1 MLRITDRHERELL
14 YGPTNEEMITD
25 IFRGSVKSY
34 KDLPKNLYHIQWKF
48 RDERRPRFGVMRGR
62 EFLMKDAYSFD
73 LDAEGAR
80 KAYNR
85 MFVAYLN
92 LFSRMGLKAVPMRA
106 DTGPIGGDLSH
117 EFIVLAD
124 TGESAVFCHKD
135 LVEMAA
141 PGPDVDWY
149 GDLQPLVDQRTA
161 LYAATEEMH
170 DEAAFAAVP
179 EGDRLSA
186 RGIEVGHIFSFG
198 TKYSEPMKALV
209 TGPDGKDVPVQMG
222 SYGVGVS
229 RLLGA
234 IIEASHDEGGIIWP
248 ESVAPFGVGIINMRQ
263 GDAACDE
270 ACETAYKAL
279 KAAGRDPLYDDTD
292 TRGGAK
298 FATMDLIGVPWQL
311 IVGPK
316 GIAEGVVEI
325 KNRKTGERHTAP
337 LAEVIAQLS
346 APASQGRLMA
356 LGAGPFGTWER
367 TVAWRYLRNKR
378 KNGGVALIAIIS
390 FAAVMLAVFA
400 LITVMS
406 VMNGFRAELLGRLL
420 GFNGHVYAQG
430 PLLNG
435 PDRDGVIGRIKA
447 VRGVT
452 QAAPMV
458 EAQAM
463 VIGPSQVS
471 GAIVRGVT
479 PADLRG
485 MKMISSNIK
494 RGSLAGF
501 GEGEYGGDIVL
512 IGDRMARNLGLS
524 VGDAITLISPSGPAT
539 AFGTSTRE
547 KDYTV
552 GGIFSVG
559 MSQFDESFVYMALPQ
574 AQLFFGRDT
583 SIDYVEIKVADP
595 DKAKEI
601 KPIIEQASGPG
612 AFVQDWMDKNSSY
625 FNALQVERKVM
636 RLILFFIVAIA
647 TLNIISA
654 LVMLVKNKGR
664 DIAILRTMGASQAS
678 ILRIFIMAG
687 ASIGLSGTLA
697 GLLLGVLFCANITA
711 IQAFVEWLT
720 GTAVFS
726 ADIYF
731 LAHIPAKI
739 DWSRGGQ
746 HRRHLDG
753 HEHPGHPAA
762 RHPRLAARSG
772 RGPSL

>member
-1 MLRITDRHERELL
+1 
-14 YGPTNEEMITD
+14 
-25 IFRGSVKSY
+25 
-34 KDLPKNLYHIQWKF
+34 
-48 RDERRPRFGVMRGR
+48 
-62 EFLMKDAYSFD
+62 
-73 LDAEGAR
+73 
-80 KAYNR
+80 
-85 MFVAYLN
+85 
-92 LFSRMGLKAVPMRA
+92 
-106 DTGPIGGDLSH
+106 
-117 EFIVLAD
+117 
-124 TGESAVFCHKD
+124 
-135 LVEMAA
+135 
-141 PGPDVDWY
+141 
-149 GDLQPLVDQRTA
+149 
-161 LYAATEEMH
+161 
-170 DEAAFAAVP
+170 
-179 EGDRLSA
+179 
-186 RGIEVGHIFSFG
+186 
-198 TKYSEPMKALV
+198 
-209 TGPDGKDVPVQMG
+209 
-222 SYGVGVS
+222 
-229 RLLGA
+229 
-234 IIEASHDEGGIIWP
+234 
-248 ESVAPFGVGIINMRQ
+248 
-263 GDAACDE
+263 
-270 ACETAYKAL
+270 
-279 KAAGRDPLYDDTD
+279 
-292 TRGGAK
+292 
-298 FATMDLIGVPWQL
+298 
-311 IVGPK
+311 
-316 GIAEGVVEI
+316 
-325 KNRKTGERHTAP
+325 
-337 LAEVIAQLS
+337 
-346 APASQGRLMA
+346 MA

-435 PDRDGVIGRIKA
+435 PDRDGVITRIKA

-494 RGSLAGF
+494 RGSLTGF
-501 GEGEYGGDIVL
+501 GDGEYGGDIVL

-539 AFGTSTRE
+539 AFGSSTRE

-601 KPIIEQASGPG
+601 KPIIEQATGPG

-697 GLLLGVLFCANITA
+697 GLLLGTLFCANITA
-711 IQAFVEWLT
+711 IQNFVEWVT

-739 DWSRGGQ
+739 DWAEVAGVVSISTLMSVLATLPPALRASR
-746 HRRHLDG
+746 LDPV
-753 HEHPGHPAA
+753 EAL
-762 RHPRLAARSG
+762 RYE
-772 RGPSL
+772 

>member
-1 MLRITDRHERELL
+1 
-14 YGPTNEEMITD
+14 
-25 IFRGSVKSY
+25 
-34 KDLPKNLYHIQWKF
+34 
-48 RDERRPRFGVMRGR
+48 
-62 EFLMKDAYSFD
+62 
-73 LDAEGAR
+73 
-80 KAYNR
+80 
-85 MFVAYLN
+85 
-92 LFSRMGLKAVPMRA
+92 
-106 DTGPIGGDLSH
+106 
-117 EFIVLAD
+117 
-124 TGESAVFCHKD
+124 
-135 LVEMAA
+135 
-141 PGPDVDWY
+141 
-149 GDLQPLVDQRTA
+149 
-161 LYAATEEMH
+161 
-170 DEAAFAAVP
+170 
-179 EGDRLSA
+179 
-186 RGIEVGHIFSFG
+186 
-198 TKYSEPMKALV
+198 
-209 TGPDGKDVPVQMG
+209 
-222 SYGVGVS
+222 
-229 RLLGA
+229 
-234 IIEASHDEGGIIWP
+234 
-248 ESVAPFGVGIINMRQ
+248 
-263 GDAACDE
+263 
-270 ACETAYKAL
+270 
-279 KAAGRDPLYDDTD
+279 
-292 TRGGAK
+292 
-298 FATMDLIGVPWQL
+298 
-311 IVGPK
+311 
-316 GIAEGVVEI
+316 
-325 KNRKTGERHTAP
+325 
-337 LAEVIAQLS
+337 
-346 APASQGRLMA
+346 MA
-356 LGAGPFGTWER
+356 LGGAGPFGTWER

-378 KNGGVALIAIIS
+378 KNGGAAVITIIS
-390 FAAVMLAVFA
+390 FSAVMLAVFV

-435 PDRDGVIGRIKA
+435 PDRDGVITRIKA

-494 RGSLAGF
+494 RGSLDGF
-501 GEGEYGGDIVL
+501 GEGEYGGDMVL

-636 RLILFFIVAIA
+636 RLILFSVVALA

-654 LVMLVKNKGR
+654 LVMLVKNKSR
-664 DIAILRTMGASQAS
+664 DIAILRTMGASQGA
-678 ILRIFIMAG
+678 ILRIFVMAG
-687 ASIGLSGTLA
+687 AIIGLAGTLT

-711 IQAFVEWLT
+711 IQNFVEWMT

-739 DWSRGGQ
+739 DWTEVGVIVAITTLLSI
-746 HRRHLDG
+746 
-753 HEHPGHPAA
+753 
-762 RHPRLAARSG
+762 LAALLPAIWASRIDPVEAL
-772 RGPSL
+772 RYE

>member
-1 MLRITDRHERELL
+1 
-14 YGPTNEEMITD
+14 
-25 IFRGSVKSY
+25 
-34 KDLPKNLYHIQWKF
+34 
-48 RDERRPRFGVMRGR
+48 
-62 EFLMKDAYSFD
+62 
-73 LDAEGAR
+73 
-80 KAYNR
+80 
-85 MFVAYLN
+85 
-92 LFSRMGLKAVPMRA
+92 
-106 DTGPIGGDLSH
+106 
-117 EFIVLAD
+117 
-124 TGESAVFCHKD
+124 
-135 LVEMAA
+135 MA
-141 PGPDVDWY
+141 
-149 GDLQPLVDQRTA
+149 
-161 LYAATEEMH
+161 
-170 DEAAFAAVP
+170 
-179 EGDRLSA
+179 LSA
-186 RGIEVGHIFSFG
+186 
-198 TKYSEPMKALV
+198 
-209 TGPDGKDVPVQMG
+209 
-222 SYGVGVS
+222 
-229 RLLGA
+229 
-234 IIEASHDEGGIIWP
+234 
-248 ESVAPFGVGIINMRQ
+248 
-263 GDAACDE
+263 
-270 ACETAYKAL
+270 
-279 KAAGRDPLYDDTD
+279 
-292 TRGGAK
+292 
-298 FATMDLIGVPWQL
+298 
-311 IVGPK
+311 
-316 GIAEGVVEI
+316 
-325 KNRKTGERHTAP
+325 
-337 LAEVIAQLS
+337 
-346 APASQGRLMA
+346 
-356 LGAGPFGTWER
+356 AGPFGSWER

-435 PDRDGVIGRIKA
+435 PDRDGVITRIKA
-447 VRGVT
+447 VPGVT

-485 MKMISSNIK
+485 MKMIATNIK

-552 GGIFSVG
+552 GGVFSVG

-595 DKAKEI
+595 DKAKAI
-601 KPIIEQASGPG
+601 KPVIEQASGPG
-612 AFVQDWMDKNSSY
+612 AFVQDWMDKNASY

-664 DIAILRTMGASQAS
+664 DIAILRTMGASQSS

-687 ASIGLSGTLA
+687 ASIGLAGTLA

-711 IQAFVEWLT
+711 IQNFVEWVT

-739 DWSRGGQ
+739 DWAEVASIVGISTAMSILATLPPAIRAS
-746 HRRHLDG
+746 HLDPV
-753 HEHPGHPAA
+753 EAL
-762 RHPRLAARSG
+762 RYE
-772 RGPSL
+772 

>member
-1 MLRITDRHERELL
+1 
-14 YGPTNEEMITD
+14 
-25 IFRGSVKSY
+25 
-34 KDLPKNLYHIQWKF
+34 
-48 RDERRPRFGVMRGR
+48 
-62 EFLMKDAYSFD
+62 
-73 LDAEGAR
+73 
-80 KAYNR
+80 
-85 MFVAYLN
+85 
-92 LFSRMGLKAVPMRA
+92 
-106 DTGPIGGDLSH
+106 
-117 EFIVLAD
+117 
-124 TGESAVFCHKD
+124 
-135 LVEMAA
+135 
-141 PGPDVDWY
+141 
-149 GDLQPLVDQRTA
+149 
-161 LYAATEEMH
+161 
-170 DEAAFAAVP
+170 
-179 EGDRLSA
+179 
-186 RGIEVGHIFSFG
+186 
-198 TKYSEPMKALV
+198 
-209 TGPDGKDVPVQMG
+209 
-222 SYGVGVS
+222 
-229 RLLGA
+229 
-234 IIEASHDEGGIIWP
+234 
-248 ESVAPFGVGIINMRQ
+248 
-263 GDAACDE
+263 
-270 ACETAYKAL
+270 
-279 KAAGRDPLYDDTD
+279 
-292 TRGGAK
+292 
-298 FATMDLIGVPWQL
+298 
-311 IVGPK
+311 
-316 GIAEGVVEI
+316 
-325 KNRKTGERHTAP
+325 
-337 LAEVIAQLS
+337 
-346 APASQGRLMA
+346 MA

-378 KNGGVALIAIIS
+378 KNGGAAVITIIS
-390 FAAVMLAVFA
+390 FSAVMLAVFV

-485 MKMISSNIK
+485 MKMISTNIK

-552 GGIFSVG
+552 GGVFSVG

-583 SIDYVEIKVADP
+583 SIDYVEIKVTDP

-636 RLILFFIVAIA
+636 RLILFSVVALA

-654 LVMLVKNKGR
+654 LVMLVKNKSR
-664 DIAILRTMGASQAS
+664 DIAILRTMGASQGA
-678 ILRIFIMAG
+678 ILRIFVMAG
-687 ASIGLSGTLA
+687 AIIGLAGTLL

-711 IQAFVEWLT
+711 IQNFVEWMT

-739 DWSRGGQ
+739 DWTEVGVIVAITTLLSI
-746 HRRHLDG
+746 
-753 HEHPGHPAA
+753 
-762 RHPRLAARSG
+762 LAALLPAIWASRIDPVEAL
-772 RGPSL
+772 RYE

>member
-1 MLRITDRHERELL
+1 
-14 YGPTNEEMITD
+14 
-25 IFRGSVKSY
+25 
-34 KDLPKNLYHIQWKF
+34 
-48 RDERRPRFGVMRGR
+48 
-62 EFLMKDAYSFD
+62 
-73 LDAEGAR
+73 
-80 KAYNR
+80 
-85 MFVAYLN
+85 
-92 LFSRMGLKAVPMRA
+92 
-106 DTGPIGGDLSH
+106 
-117 EFIVLAD
+117 
-124 TGESAVFCHKD
+124 
-135 LVEMAA
+135 
-141 PGPDVDWY
+141 
-149 GDLQPLVDQRTA
+149 
-161 LYAATEEMH
+161 
-170 DEAAFAAVP
+170 
-179 EGDRLSA
+179 
-186 RGIEVGHIFSFG
+186 
-198 TKYSEPMKALV
+198 
-209 TGPDGKDVPVQMG
+209 
-222 SYGVGVS
+222 
-229 RLLGA
+229 
-234 IIEASHDEGGIIWP
+234 
-248 ESVAPFGVGIINMRQ
+248 
-263 GDAACDE
+263 
-270 ACETAYKAL
+270 
-279 KAAGRDPLYDDTD
+279 
-292 TRGGAK
+292 
-298 FATMDLIGVPWQL
+298 
-311 IVGPK
+311 
-316 GIAEGVVEI
+316 
-325 KNRKTGERHTAP
+325 
-337 LAEVIAQLS
+337 
-346 APASQGRLMA
+346 MA

-378 KNGGVALIAIIS
+378 KNGGAAVITIIS
-390 FAAVMLAVFA
+390 FSAVMLAVFV

-435 PDRDGVIGRIKA
+435 PDRDGVITRIKA
-447 VRGVT
+447 VHGVT

-485 MKMISSNIK
+485 MKMISTNIK

-501 GEGEYGGDIVL
+501 GDGEYGGDIVL

-595 DKAKEI
+595 DKAKDI

-636 RLILFFIVAIA
+636 RLILFSVVALA

-654 LVMLVKNKGR
+654 LVMLVKNKSR
-664 DIAILRTMGASQAS
+664 DIAILRTMGASQGA
-678 ILRIFIMAG
+678 ILRIFVMAG
-687 ASIGLSGTLA
+687 AMIGLAGTLL

-711 IQAFVEWLT
+711 IQNFVEWVT

-739 DWSRGGQ
+739 DWTEVGVIVAITTLLSI
-746 HRRHLDG
+746 
-753 HEHPGHPAA
+753 
-762 RHPRLAARSG
+762 LAALLPAIWASRIDPVEAL
-772 RGPSL
+772 RYE

>member
-1 MLRITDRHERELL
+1 
-14 YGPTNEEMITD
+14 
-25 IFRGSVKSY
+25 
-34 KDLPKNLYHIQWKF
+34 
-48 RDERRPRFGVMRGR
+48 
-62 EFLMKDAYSFD
+62 
-73 LDAEGAR
+73 
-80 KAYNR
+80 
-85 MFVAYLN
+85 
-92 LFSRMGLKAVPMRA
+92 
-106 DTGPIGGDLSH
+106 
-117 EFIVLAD
+117 
-124 TGESAVFCHKD
+124 
-135 LVEMAA
+135 
-141 PGPDVDWY
+141 
-149 GDLQPLVDQRTA
+149 
-161 LYAATEEMH
+161 
-170 DEAAFAAVP
+170 
-179 EGDRLSA
+179 
-186 RGIEVGHIFSFG
+186 
-198 TKYSEPMKALV
+198 
-209 TGPDGKDVPVQMG
+209 
-222 SYGVGVS
+222 
-229 RLLGA
+229 
-234 IIEASHDEGGIIWP
+234 
-248 ESVAPFGVGIINMRQ
+248 
-263 GDAACDE
+263 
-270 ACETAYKAL
+270 
-279 KAAGRDPLYDDTD
+279 
-292 TRGGAK
+292 
-298 FATMDLIGVPWQL
+298 
-311 IVGPK
+311 
-316 GIAEGVVEI
+316 
-325 KNRKTGERHTAP
+325 
-337 LAEVIAQLS
+337 
-346 APASQGRLMA
+346 MA

-406 VMNGFRAELLGRLL
+406 VMNGFRAELLGRML

-435 PDRDGVIGRIKA
+435 PDRDGVIKRIKA
-447 VRGVT
+447 VPGVT

-479 PADLRG
+479 PQDLRG

-494 RGSLAGF
+494 RGSLVGF

-583 SIDYVEIKVADP
+583 SIDYVEIKVVDP
-595 DKAKEI
+595 DKAKDL
-601 KPIIEQASGPG
+601 KPSIEQASGPG
-612 AFVQDWMDKNSSY
+612 AFVQDWIDKNSSY

-654 LVMLVKNKGR
+654 LVMLVKNKSR

-678 ILRIFIMAG
+678 ILRIFVMAG

-739 DWSRGGQ
+739 DWGEVAGIVGISTAMSILATLPPAIRASR
-746 HRRHLDG
+746 LDPV
-753 HEHPGHPAA
+753 EAL
-762 RHPRLAARSG
+762 RYE
-772 RGPSL
+772 

>member
-1 MLRITDRHERELL
+1 
-14 YGPTNEEMITD
+14 
-25 IFRGSVKSY
+25 
-34 KDLPKNLYHIQWKF
+34 
-48 RDERRPRFGVMRGR
+48 
-62 EFLMKDAYSFD
+62 
-73 LDAEGAR
+73 
-80 KAYNR
+80 
-85 MFVAYLN
+85 
-92 LFSRMGLKAVPMRA
+92 
-106 DTGPIGGDLSH
+106 
-117 EFIVLAD
+117 
-124 TGESAVFCHKD
+124 
-135 LVEMAA
+135 
-141 PGPDVDWY
+141 
-149 GDLQPLVDQRTA
+149 
-161 LYAATEEMH
+161 
-170 DEAAFAAVP
+170 
-179 EGDRLSA
+179 
-186 RGIEVGHIFSFG
+186 
-198 TKYSEPMKALV
+198 
-209 TGPDGKDVPVQMG
+209 
-222 SYGVGVS
+222 
-229 RLLGA
+229 
-234 IIEASHDEGGIIWP
+234 
-248 ESVAPFGVGIINMRQ
+248 
-263 GDAACDE
+263 
-270 ACETAYKAL
+270 
-279 KAAGRDPLYDDTD
+279 
-292 TRGGAK
+292 
-298 FATMDLIGVPWQL
+298 
-311 IVGPK
+311 
-316 GIAEGVVEI
+316 
-325 KNRKTGERHTAP
+325 
-337 LAEVIAQLS
+337 
-346 APASQGRLMA
+346 
-356 LGAGPFGTWER
+356 
-367 TVAWRYLRNKR
+367 
-378 KNGGVALIAIIS
+378 
-390 FAAVMLAVFA
+390 MLAVFA

-485 MKMISSNIK
+485 MKMIASNIK

-583 SIDYVEIKVADP
+583 SIDYVEIKVTDP

-636 RLILFFIVAIA
+636 RLILFSHRRHRHPEHH
-647 TLNIISA
+647 LG

-664 DIAILRTMGASQAS
+664 DIAILRTMGPARPRSCGSSSWPAPRS
-678 ILRIFIMAG
+678 ACPAPWRPAAGRAVLR
-687 ASIGLSGTLA
+687 
-697 GLLLGVLFCANITA
+697 
-711 IQAFVEWLT
+711 Q
-720 GTAVFS
+720 
-726 ADIYF
+726 
-731 LAHIPAKI
+731 H
-739 DWSRGGQ
+739 
-746 HRRHLDG
+746 HRRSRTSWNGSPARRCSAPTSTSWPTSRPRSTGPRSACIVGILDPD
-753 HEHPGHPAA
+753 EHAGDPAA
-762 RHPRLAARSG
+762 RHGRLAARSG
-772 RGPSL
+772 RGASL

>member
-1 MLRITDRHERELL
+1 
-14 YGPTNEEMITD
+14 
-25 IFRGSVKSY
+25 
-34 KDLPKNLYHIQWKF
+34 
-48 RDERRPRFGVMRGR
+48 
-62 EFLMKDAYSFD
+62 
-73 LDAEGAR
+73 
-80 KAYNR
+80 
-85 MFVAYLN
+85 
-92 LFSRMGLKAVPMRA
+92 
-106 DTGPIGGDLSH
+106 
-117 EFIVLAD
+117 
-124 TGESAVFCHKD
+124 
-135 LVEMAA
+135 
-141 PGPDVDWY
+141 
-149 GDLQPLVDQRTA
+149 
-161 LYAATEEMH
+161 
-170 DEAAFAAVP
+170 
-179 EGDRLSA
+179 
-186 RGIEVGHIFSFG
+186 
-198 TKYSEPMKALV
+198 
-209 TGPDGKDVPVQMG
+209 
-222 SYGVGVS
+222 
-229 RLLGA
+229 
-234 IIEASHDEGGIIWP
+234 
-248 ESVAPFGVGIINMRQ
+248 
-263 GDAACDE
+263 
-270 ACETAYKAL
+270 
-279 KAAGRDPLYDDTD
+279 
-292 TRGGAK
+292 
-298 FATMDLIGVPWQL
+298 
-311 IVGPK
+311 
-316 GIAEGVVEI
+316 
-325 KNRKTGERHTAP
+325 
-337 LAEVIAQLS
+337 
-346 APASQGRLMA
+346 MA

-435 PDRDGVIGRIKA
+435 PDRDGVITRIKA

-494 RGSLAGF
+494 RGSLEGF
-501 GEGEYGGDIVL
+501 GEGEYGGDMVL

-595 DKAKEI
+595 DKAKAI

-664 DIAILRTMGASQAS
+664 DIAILRTMGASQSS

-711 IQAFVEWLT
+711 IQNFVEWVT

-739 DWSRGGQ
+739 DWTEVAGIVGISTAMSILATLPPAIRASR
-746 HRRHLDG
+746 LDPV
-753 HEHPGHPAA
+753 EAL
-762 RHPRLAARSG
+762 RYE
-772 RGPSL
+772 

>member
-1 MLRITDRHERELL
+1 
-14 YGPTNEEMITD
+14 
-25 IFRGSVKSY
+25 
-34 KDLPKNLYHIQWKF
+34 
-48 RDERRPRFGVMRGR
+48 
-62 EFLMKDAYSFD
+62 
-73 LDAEGAR
+73 
-80 KAYNR
+80 
-85 MFVAYLN
+85 
-92 LFSRMGLKAVPMRA
+92 
-106 DTGPIGGDLSH
+106 
-117 EFIVLAD
+117 
-124 TGESAVFCHKD
+124 
-135 LVEMAA
+135 
-141 PGPDVDWY
+141 
-149 GDLQPLVDQRTA
+149 
-161 LYAATEEMH
+161 
-170 DEAAFAAVP
+170 
-179 EGDRLSA
+179 
-186 RGIEVGHIFSFG
+186 
-198 TKYSEPMKALV
+198 
-209 TGPDGKDVPVQMG
+209 
-222 SYGVGVS
+222 
-229 RLLGA
+229 
-234 IIEASHDEGGIIWP
+234 
-248 ESVAPFGVGIINMRQ
+248 
-263 GDAACDE
+263 
-270 ACETAYKAL
+270 
-279 KAAGRDPLYDDTD
+279 
-292 TRGGAK
+292 
-298 FATMDLIGVPWQL
+298 
-311 IVGPK
+311 
-316 GIAEGVVEI
+316 
-325 KNRKTGERHTAP
+325 
-337 LAEVIAQLS
+337 
-346 APASQGRLMA
+346 MA

-501 GEGEYGGDIVL
+501 GEGEYGGDMVL
-512 IGDRMARNLGLS
+512 IGDRMARNLGIS

-583 SIDYVEIKVADP
+583 SIDYVEIKIADP

-636 RLILFFIVAIA
+636 KLILFFIVAIA

-678 ILRIFIMAG
+678 ILRIFVMAG

-697 GLLLGVLFCANITA
+697 GLLLGVLFCANIA
-711 IQAFVEWLT
+711 SIQAFVEWVT

-739 DWSRGGQ
+739 DWAEVASIVGISTVMSILATLPPAIRASR
-746 HRRHLDG
+746 LDPV
-753 HEHPGHPAA
+753 EAL
-762 RHPRLAARSG
+762 RYE
-772 RGPSL
+772 

>member
-1 MLRITDRHERELL
+1 
-14 YGPTNEEMITD
+14 
-25 IFRGSVKSY
+25 
-34 KDLPKNLYHIQWKF
+34 
-48 RDERRPRFGVMRGR
+48 
-62 EFLMKDAYSFD
+62 
-73 LDAEGAR
+73 
-80 KAYNR
+80 
-85 MFVAYLN
+85 
-92 LFSRMGLKAVPMRA
+92 
-106 DTGPIGGDLSH
+106 
-117 EFIVLAD
+117 
-124 TGESAVFCHKD
+124 
-135 LVEMAA
+135 
-141 PGPDVDWY
+141 
-149 GDLQPLVDQRTA
+149 
-161 LYAATEEMH
+161 
-170 DEAAFAAVP
+170 
-179 EGDRLSA
+179 
-186 RGIEVGHIFSFG
+186 
-198 TKYSEPMKALV
+198 
-209 TGPDGKDVPVQMG
+209 
-222 SYGVGVS
+222 
-229 RLLGA
+229 
-234 IIEASHDEGGIIWP
+234 
-248 ESVAPFGVGIINMRQ
+248 
-263 GDAACDE
+263 
-270 ACETAYKAL
+270 
-279 KAAGRDPLYDDTD
+279 
-292 TRGGAK
+292 
-298 FATMDLIGVPWQL
+298 
-311 IVGPK
+311 
-316 GIAEGVVEI
+316 
-325 KNRKTGERHTAP
+325 
-337 LAEVIAQLS
+337 
-346 APASQGRLMA
+346 MA

-471 GAIVRGVT
+471 GAIVRGVS

-595 DKAKEI
+595 DKAKDI

-636 RLILFFIVAIA
+636 RLILFIVVAIA

-664 DIAILRTMGASQAS
+664 DIAILRTIGASQAS
-678 ILRIFIMAG
+678 ILRIFMMAG
-687 ASIGLSGTLA
+687 ASIGLAGTVA
-697 GLLLGVLFCANITA
+697 GLLLGTLFCANITA
-711 IQAFVEWLT
+711 IQNFVEWVT

-739 DWSRGGQ
+739 DWSEVGVIVGISTA
-746 HRRHLDG
+746 LSVLATLL
-753 HEHPGHPAA
+753 PAISA
-762 RHPRLAARSG
+762 SRIDPVEALRYE
-772 RGPSL
+772 